1 MEIVAGNLF
10 LVPVAVWV
18 FSRLQQLFKSLSF
31 LIHKIWVVL
40 DGLLGFNMCSFTVL
54 THISTCVFQFY
65 KNTYKYTCYP
75 EILPFKIGNCHIII
89 TCYCIINII
98 LILFFI
104 KLNIVCLI
112 VLLLSEK
119 SKVTH
124 KKKTKAKCNSKN
136 TFTWYLTCFMGMV
149 ETVQRSFGY
158 LIKCWHPSITL

>member
-1 MEIVAGNLF
+1 MAYWALTCALSLF
-10 LVPVAVWV
+10 L
-18 FSRLQQLFKSLSF
+18 
-31 LIHKIWVVL
+31 LIYQHVCFNFTKILVNTHAIL
-40 DGLLGFNMCSFTVL
+40 KFYLLKLVSN
-54 THISTCVFQFY
+54 HII
-65 KNTYKYTCYP
+65 
-75 EILPFKIGNCHIII
+75 ILLIII

-158 LIKCWHPSITL
+158 LIKC